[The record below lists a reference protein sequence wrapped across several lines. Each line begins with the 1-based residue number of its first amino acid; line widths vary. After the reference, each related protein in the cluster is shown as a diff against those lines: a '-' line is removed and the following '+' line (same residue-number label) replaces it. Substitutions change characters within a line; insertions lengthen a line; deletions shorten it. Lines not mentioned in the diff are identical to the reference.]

1 MYAST
6 RHLGYNKEQVF
17 VTTSLMSV
25 RRSSMHH
32 LPTGT
37 VTLLFTDIEG
47 STRLLQQLGNRYAG
61 VLMEYRQVLRS
72 ACQQWNGHEV
82 DTQGDAFF
90 VAFVRA
96 IDAVS
101 AAVAVQRTLA
111 AHSWPEGVSVR
122 ARMGLHTGEPSVAAE
137 GYVGLDVHYAARL
150 MSAGYG
156 GQVLLSE
163 TTRAL
168 VEHDLPEGV
177 SLRNLGEHRLKDVG
191 YSSHIF
197 QLVIA
202 ELPADF
208 PPLKTLSTRS
218 NYPNNLPV
226 MPNPLIGREQDIAAV
241 QQLLR
246 SRDVRL
252 LTLTG
257 PGGAGKTRLGV
268 QVAAELSDRF
278 PDGGFF
284 VALAAVSDADLVVP
298 TLAKVL
304 DIREGSSRPLLE
316 KLKEHLQQKQALL
329 LLDNFEQ
336 VAAAALQIEELLLAC
351 PHIKVL
357 VTSRAVLHLQTEH
370 VFSVPPLALPDIA
383 HLPES
388 RALEQYAS
396 VALFVQRAQAIQP
409 TFQVTQSNARAIAE
423 ICVRLDGLPLAI
435 ELAAARIRLLPPQ
448 ALLARLSKSLQVLT
462 SAAQTLPVRQQ
473 TLRNTI
479 QWSYDLLD
487 AQEQQLFRR
496 LSIFAGGWTLSAAEA
511 VVNAGQQAN
520 SDGLSVLDGTAS
532 LLDKSLLLQVAL
544 DEEEP
549 RLIMLETIREFGR
562 ERLEAL
568 SEMEATQQAHASYY
582 LALAEKAE
590 MELGGPQLVAW
601 LDRLEREHD
610 NLWAALHWFLE
621 QGKAEGGVSGIDA
634 GHNIEMALRLGA
646 ALERFWVVRGH
657 RSEGRTILER
667 ALAGNKGVA
676 TPVRAKALITAA
688 RLAFSQ
694 SDYERGET
702 LAREGLAL
710 FRELGDMRGTALALD
725 RLGMAAWRRGDFAA
739 ARSLMEEDLS
749 LFRRLGDKERVAW
762 SLFTLGL
769 LNIKQGD
776 YVRAQTLFE
785 ESLSMHRELGN
796 KRGMAA
802 SLNQLAGGILVT
814 QGNQEL
820 ARSLLEEAFSL
831 NREIGDKEGI
841 AVSSSL
847 LAELAL
853 GQNDLAT
860 SRSLAEESLVLY
872 REMEYRKGTAE
883 SLSLLAR
890 IATARSDYE
899 SARALCDECLAIA
912 KELGDRELL
921 ASGLERLAGVIAAQ
935 ESGGMS
941 TQAALWAAKL
951 WGAAAS
957 LREAISAPISP
968 IERATHECAV
978 SAIRIQLGE
987 ETFAK
992 ALAEGRSMTP
1002 DQALAA
1008 QG

>member
-1 MYAST
+1 
-6 RHLGYNKEQVF
+6 
-17 VTTSLMSV
+17 
-25 RRSSMHH
+25 MHH
-32 LPTGT
+32 FPTGT

-47 STRLLQQLGNRYAG
+47 STRLLQQLGNRYAD
-61 VLMEYRQVLRS
+61 VLTEYRQLLRA
-72 ACQQWNGHEV
+72 ACQQWHGHEV

-96 IDAVS
+96 MDAIS
-101 AAVAVQRTLA
+101 AAVDVQRTLA
-111 AHSWPEGVSVR
+111 AHPWPEGVIVR
-122 ARMGLHTGEPSVAAE
+122 VRIGLHTGEPSVVSE
-137 GYVGLDVHYAARL
+137 GYVGMDVHYAARL

-156 GQVLLSE
+156 GQVLLSQ
-163 TTRAL
+163 TTRDL

-202 ELPADF
+202 DLPADF
-208 PPLKTLSTRS
+208 PPLMTLSTRS
-218 NYPNNLPV
+218 SYPNNLPV
-226 MPNPLIGREQDIAAV
+226 MPTPLIGREQEIAAV
-241 QQLLR
+241 QHLLR
-246 SRDVRL
+246 IQEVRL

-257 PGGAGKTRLGV
+257 PGGTGKTRLSV
-268 QVAAELSDRF
+268 QVAAELSDQF
-278 PDGGFF
+278 PDGVFF

-304 DIREGSSRPLLE
+304 GIREGGSRPLLE
-316 KLKEHLQQKQALL
+316 SLKEHLQQKQVFL

-336 VAAAALQIEELLLAC
+336 VAPAALQIEDLLLAC

-357 VTSRAVLHLQTEH
+357 ITSRALLHLQTEH
-370 VFSVPPLALPDIA
+370 VFSVPPLALPDIT
-383 HLPES
+383 HLPKS
-388 RALEQYAS
+388 KALEQYAS
-396 VALFVQRAQAIQP
+396 VALFIQRAQAIQP
-409 TFQVTQSNARAIAE
+409 SFQVSQSNARAIAE

-448 ALLARLSKSLQVLT
+448 ALLARLSNSLQVLT
-462 SAAQTLPVRQQ
+462 AGAQTLPMRQQ
-473 TLRNTI
+473 TLRNAI

-487 AQEQQLFRR
+487 IQEQQLFRR
-496 LSIFAGGWTLSAAEA
+496 LSVFVGGWTLEAAEA
-511 VVNAGQQAN
+511 VVNAGQQA
-520 SDGLSVLDGTAS
+520 SADGLPVLDGIAS

-544 DEEEP
+544 DDEEP
-549 RLIMLETIREFGR
+549 RLIMLETIREFGWKS
-562 ERLEAL
+562 LVA
-568 SEMEATQQAHASYY
+568 SGEMEATQQAHASYY
-582 LALAEKAE
+582 LALADEAE
-590 MELGGPQLVAW
+590 AQLGGPQLIAW
-601 LDRLEREHD
+601 LDRLEQEHD
-610 NLWAALHWFLE
+610 NLWAALSWLLE
-621 QGKAEGGVSGIDA
+621 EDEASGDIRGTDE
-634 GHNIEMALRLGA
+634 GHNIEMALRMSA

-667 ALAGNKGVA
+667 ALARNKGGT

-710 FRELGDMRGTALALD
+710 FRKLGDIRGIALSLD

-749 LFRRLGDKERVAW
+749 LFRKLGDKERVAW
-762 SLFTLGL
+762 SHFTFGL
-769 LNIKQGD
+769 LNSKQGE
-776 YVRAQTLFE
+776 YARAQTLFE
-785 ESLSMHRELGN
+785 ESLTMHRVFGN
-796 KRGMAA
+796 KRGIAA
-802 SLNQLAGGILVT
+802 SLNQLAIGKLVT
-814 QGNQEL
+814 RSDPVS
-820 ARSLLEEAFSL
+820 ARSLLEEALTL

-853 GQNDLAT
+853 SQNDLVTA
-860 SRSLAEESLVLY
+860 RSLAEESLVLY
-872 REMEYRKGTAE
+872 REMEYHKGTAE

-890 IATARSDYE
+890 IATVRGDYA
-899 SARALCDECLAIA
+899 SARALCNECLAIA

-935 ESGGMS
+935 ESGGTS
-941 TQAALWAAKL
+941 IQLAVWAAKL
-951 WGAAAS
+951 WGAAES
-957 LREAISAPISP
+957 LREVIGAPIP
-968 IERATHECAV
+968 PLERATYECAV
-978 SAIRIQLGE
+978 TTMRTQLGE
-987 ETFAK
+987 EVFAT
-992 ALAEGRSMTP
+992 AWAEGRNMTP

>member
-1 MYAST
+1 
-6 RHLGYNKEQVF
+6 
-17 VTTSLMSV
+17 
-25 RRSSMHH
+25 MHH

-47 STRLLQQLGNRYAG
+47 STRLLQQLGNRYAD
-61 VLMEYRQVLRS
+61 VLMKYRQVLRS
-72 ACQQWNGHEV
+72 ACQHWNGHEV

-96 IDAVS
+96 LDALS
-101 AAVAVQRTLA
+101 AAVDVQRTLA
-111 AHSWPEGVSVR
+111 AHSWPEGATVR
-122 ARMGLHTGEPSVAAE
+122 VRMGLHTGEPSVAAE

-156 GQVLLSE
+156 GQVLLSQ
-163 TTRAL
+163 TTRDL

-177 SLRNLGEHRLKDVG
+177 SLRNLGEYRLKDVG
-191 YSSHIF
+191 YSSYIF

-202 ELPADF
+202 DLHADF
-208 PPLKTLSTRS
+208 PPLKTPSARS

-226 MPNPLIGREQDIAAV
+226 MPNPLIGREQDIATV

-257 PGGAGKTRLGV
+257 PGGAGKTRLSV
-268 QVAAELSDRF
+268 QVAAELSDQF
-278 PDGGFF
+278 PDGIFF
-284 VALAAVSDADLVVP
+284 VALAAVSDVDLVVP
-298 TLAKVL
+298 TLAMVL
-304 DIREGSSRPLLE
+304 GIQEGSSQPLLE
-316 KLKEHLQQKQALL
+316 SLKEHLQQKHIFL

-336 VAAAALQIEELLLAC
+336 VTPAALQIEELLLRC
-351 PHIKVL
+351 PYIKVL

-370 VFSVPPLALPDIA
+370 VFSVPPLALPDIV

-388 RALEQYAS
+388 NALEQYAS

-409 TFQVTQSNARAIAE
+409 TFQVSRSNARTIAE

-462 SAAQTLPVRQQ
+462 SGAQTLPVRQQ

-487 AQEQQLFRR
+487 TQEQQLFRQ
-496 LSIFAGGWTLSAAEA
+496 LSIFAGGWTLEAAEA
-511 VVNAGQQAN
+511 VVNTGQQAN
-520 SDGLSVLDGTAS
+520 PYSLSVLDGIAS

-544 DEEEP
+544 DDEEP
-549 RLIMLETIREFGR
+549 RLNMLETVREFGR
-562 ERLEAL
+562 ECLAA
-568 SEMEATQQAHASYY
+568 SGEMEATQQAHAAYY
-582 LALAEKAE
+582 LALSEKAE
-590 MELGGPQLVAW
+590 TELGGPQLVAW
-601 LDRLEREHD
+601 LDRLEQEHD

-621 QGKAEGGVSGIDA
+621 QGKAEGDVSGLDG
-634 GHNIEMALRLGA
+634 GHTIEMALRLGA

-657 RSEGRTILER
+657 RSEGRTILEQ

-676 TPVRAKALITAA
+676 TPIRAKALITAA

-710 FRELGDMRGTALALD
+710 FRELGDIRGTALALD
-725 RLGMAAWRRGDFAA
+725 RLGMAAWRRGDFTA

-749 LFRRLGDKERVAW
+749 LFRKLGDKERIAW

-769 LNIKQGD
+769 LDSKQGD
-776 YVRAQTLFE
+776 YVMAQTLFE

-814 QGNQEL
+814 QGNQEQ
-820 ARSLLEEAFSL
+820 ARSLLEEALSL
-831 NREIGDKEGI
+831 NKEIGDKEGI

-847 LAELAL
+847 FAELAL
-853 GQNDLAT
+853 SQNDLAT
-860 SRSLAEESLVLY
+860 SRSLSEESLVLY

-890 IATARSDYE
+890 IATARGDYE
-899 SARALCDECLAIA
+899 SARAICNECLAIA

-935 ESGGMS
+935 EAGGTS
-941 TQAALWAAKL
+941 TQDALWAAKL
-951 WGAAAS
+951 WGAAES
-957 LREAISAPISP
+957 LRQAISAPIP
-968 IERATHECAV
+968 PLERAPHELAV
-978 SAIRIQLGE
+978 SAIRTQLGE
-987 ETFAK
+987 ETFA
-992 ALAEGRSMTP
+992 AAWAEGRSMTP

>member
-1 MYAST
+1 
-6 RHLGYNKEQVF
+6 
-17 VTTSLMSV
+17 
-25 RRSSMHH
+25 MHH

-47 STRLLQQLGNRYAG
+47 STRLLQQLGNRYAD
-61 VLMEYRQVLRS
+61 VLTEYRQLLRA
-72 ACQQWNGHEV
+72 ACQHWNGHEV

-90 VAFVRA
+90 VVFVRA
-96 IDAVS
+96 LDAIS
-101 AAVAVQRTLA
+101 AAVDVQRTLA
-111 AHSWPEGVSVR
+111 AHSWPEGVVVR
-122 ARMGLHTGEPSVAAE
+122 VRMGLHTGEPSVVSE
-137 GYVGLDVHYAARL
+137 GYVGMDVHYAARL

-156 GQVLLSE
+156 GQVLLSQ
-163 TTRAL
+163 TTRDL

-191 YSSHIF
+191 YPSHIF

-202 ELPADF
+202 DLPADF
-208 PPLKTLSTRS
+208 PSLRTLSTRIS
-218 NYPNNLPV
+218 YPNNLPV
-226 MPNPLIGREQDIAAV
+226 MPTPLIGREQEIAAV
-241 QQLLR
+241 QHLLR
-246 SRDVRL
+246 SQEVRL

-257 PGGAGKTRLGV
+257 PGGTGKTRLSV
-268 QVAAELSDRF
+268 HVAAELSDQF
-278 PDGGFF
+278 PDGVFF
-284 VALAAVSDADLVVP
+284 VTLAAISDADLVVP

-304 DIREGSSRPLLE
+304 GIREGGSRPLLE
-316 KLKEHLQQKQALL
+316 SLKEHLQQKQVLL

-336 VAAAALQIEELLLAC
+336 VARAALQIEDLLLAC
-351 PHIKVL
+351 LHIKVL
-357 VTSRAVLHLQTEH
+357 ITSRALLHLQTEH
-370 VFSVPPLALPDIA
+370 VFSVPPLALPDIT
-383 HLPES
+383 HLPKS
-388 RALEQYAS
+388 KALEQYAS
-396 VALFVQRAQAIQP
+396 IALFVQRAQAIQH
-409 TFQVTQSNARAIAE
+409 TFQISQSNARAIAE

-462 SAAQTLPVRQQ
+462 GGAQTLPVRQQ

-487 AQEQQLFRR
+487 IQEQQLFRR
-496 LSIFAGGWTLSAAEA
+496 LSVFVGGWTLEAAEA
-511 VVNAGQQAN
+511 VVNSGQQAN
-520 SDGLSVLDGTAS
+520 FDGLPVLDEIAS

-544 DEEEP
+544 DDEEP
-549 RLIMLETIREFGR
+549 RLIMLETIRAFGR
-562 ERLEAL
+562 EFLEARG
-568 SEMEATQQAHASYY
+568 EMEATQQAHAAYY
-582 LALAEKAE
+582 LALAEEAE
-590 MELGGPQLVAW
+590 AQLGGPQLVAW

-621 QGKAEGGVSGIDA
+621 QGKASGGISGTDE
-634 GHNIEMALRLGA
+634 GHNIEMALRMSA

-657 RSEGRTILER
+657 RSEGRRFLEQ
-667 ALAGNKGVA
+667 ALARNQGVA
-676 TPVRAKALITAA
+676 MPVRAKALITAA

-710 FRELGDMRGTALALD
+710 FRELADIRGIALSLD

-749 LFRRLGDKERVAW
+749 LFRKLGDKERVAW

-769 LNIKQGD
+769 LNSKQGE
-776 YVRAQTLFE
+776 YARAQTLFE
-785 ESLSMHRELGN
+785 ESLAMHREFGN
-796 KRGMAA
+796 KRGVAA
-802 SLNQLAGGILVT
+802 ALNQLAGGKLVT
-814 QGNQEL
+814 QSDSAS
-820 ARSLLEEAFSL
+820 ARSLLEEALTL

-853 GQNDLAT
+853 SQNDVVTA
-860 SRSLAEESLVLY
+860 RSLAEESLILY

-890 IATARSDYE
+890 IATVRGDYS
-899 SARALCDECLAIA
+899 SARALCNECLAIA

-935 ESGGMS
+935 ESGGTS
-941 TQAALWAAKL
+941 TQRALWAAKL
-951 WGAAAS
+951 WGAAES
-957 LREAISAPISP
+957 LREAIGAPIP
-968 IERATHECAV
+968 PLERATYEFAV
-978 SAIRIQLGE
+978 TAMRIQLGE
-987 ETFAK
+987 EVFAT
-992 ALAEGRSMTP
+992 AWAEGRNLTP
-1002 DQALAA
+1002 DQVLAA

>member
-1 MYAST
+1 
-6 RHLGYNKEQVF
+6 
-17 VTTSLMSV
+17 
-25 RRSSMHH
+25 MHH

-37 VTLLFTDIEG
+37 VTLLFADIEG
-47 STRLLQQLGNRYAG
+47 STRLLQQLGNRYSR
-61 VLMEYRQVLRS
+61 VLVEYRQVLRS

-96 IDAVS
+96 IDAIS
-101 AAVAVQRTLA
+101 AAVDVQRNLA
-111 AHSWPEGVSVR
+111 AHSWPEGATVR
-122 ARMGLHTGEPSVAAE
+122 ARIGLHTGEPSVAAE
-137 GYVGLDVHYAARL
+137 GYVGLDVHYAARI

-156 GQVLLSE
+156 GQVLLSQ
-163 TTRAL
+163 TVHDL
-168 VEHDLPEGV
+168 VEHDLPEDV
-177 SLRNLGEHRLKDVG
+177 SLRDLGEHRLKDVE

-197 QLVIA
+197 QLVIVD
-202 ELPADF
+202 LPADF
-208 PPLKTLSTRS
+208 PPLKTLSARS
-218 NYPNNLPV
+218 SYPNNLPV

-257 PGGAGKTRLGV
+257 PGGTGKTRLSV
-268 QVAAELSDRF
+268 QVAGELGSQF
-278 PDGGFF
+278 PDGVFF

-304 DIREGSSRPLLE
+304 AIREVSSRPLLE
-316 KLKEHLQQKQALL
+316 TLKEYLQEKQVLL

-336 VAAAALQIEELLLAC
+336 VAAAALQVEELLLAC

-357 VTSRAVLHLQTEH
+357 VTSRAVLHIQTEH
-370 VFSVPPLALPDIA
+370 IFPVPPLALPDIA
-383 HLPES
+383 HLPANT
-388 RALEQYAS
+388 ALEQYAS

-409 TFQVTQSNARAIAE
+409 AFHVTQTNARALAE

-462 SAAQTLPVRQQ
+462 SGAQTLPVRQQ

-487 AQEQQLFRR
+487 AQEQQLFRL
-496 LSIFAGGWTLSAAEA
+496 LSIFAGGWTLEAAEA
-511 VVNAGQQAN
+511 VVQAGRRADAT
-520 SDGLSVLDGTAS
+520 SLSVLDGIAS

-544 DEEEP
+544 DNEEP

-562 ERLEAL
+562 ECLEAL
-568 SEMEATQQAHASYY
+568 GEMKATRQAHAEYY
-582 LALAEKAE
+582 LALAEEAE
-590 MELGGPQLVAW
+590 TELGGPQLVVW

-610 NLWAALHWFLE
+610 NLRTALHWFLE
-621 QGKAEGGVSGIDA
+621 QGRAEGEGA
-634 GHNIEMALRLGA
+634 GHNLEMALRLGA

-657 RSEGRTILER
+657 RSEGRSFLER
-667 ALAGNKGVA
+667 ALAENKGVT

-694 SDYERGET
+694 SDYERGEI

-710 FRELGDMRGTALALD
+710 FRELGDVRGIALALD
-725 RLGMAAWRRGDFAA
+725 RLGMAAWRRGNFAV

-749 LFRRLGDKERVAW
+749 LFRKLGDRERVAW

-769 LNIKQGD
+769 LDSKQGE
-776 YVRAQTLFE
+776 YSRAQTLFE
-785 ESLSMHRELGN
+785 ESLSMHRALGN

-802 SLNQLAGGILVT
+802 SLNQLAGGILLT

-820 ARSLLEEAFSL
+820 ARSLLEEALSL
-831 NREIGDKEGI
+831 NKEIGDKEGI

-853 GQNDLAT
+853 AQNDLAT
-860 SRSLAEESLVLY
+860 SRSLSEESLVIY
-872 REMEYRKGTAE
+872 REVEYRKGAAE

-890 IATARSDYE
+890 IATARRDYQ
-899 SARALCDECLAIA
+899 SARALCNECLAIA

-921 ASGLERLAGVIAAQ
+921 AAGLERLAEVIAAQ
-935 ESGGMS
+935 ESGGS
-941 TQAALWAAKL
+941 PTQGAPWAAKL
-951 WGAAAS
+951 LGAAAS
-957 LREAISAPISP
+957 LREAISAPIP
-968 IERATHECAV
+968 PLERAAHECAI
-978 SAIRIQLGE
+978 SAIRAQLGE
-987 ETFAK
+987 EAFGATW
-992 ALAEGRSMTP
+992 AEGQSMTP

>member
-1 MYAST
+1 
-6 RHLGYNKEQVF
+6 
-17 VTTSLMSV
+17 
-25 RRSSMHH
+25 MHH

-47 STRLLQQLGNRYAG
+47 STRLLQQLGNRYAD
-61 VLMEYRQVLRS
+61 VLTEYRQLLRA

-96 IDAVS
+96 MDTIS
-101 AAVAVQRTLA
+101 AAVDVQRTLA
-111 AHSWPEGVSVR
+111 AHSWPEGVIVR
-122 ARMGLHTGEPSVAAE
+122 VRMGLHTGEPSVVSE
-137 GYVGLDVHYAARL
+137 GYVGMDVHYAARL

-156 GQVLLSE
+156 GQVLLSQ
-163 TTRAL
+163 TTRDL
-168 VEHDLPEGV
+168 VEHNLPEGV
-177 SLRNLGEHRLKDVG
+177 SLRDLGEHRLKDVG
-191 YSSHIF
+191 YPSHIF
-197 QLVIA
+197 QLDIA
-202 ELPADF
+202 DLPADF
-208 PPLKTLSTRS
+208 PPLRTLSTRS
-218 NYPNNLPV
+218 SYPNNLPV
-226 MPNPLIGREQDIAAV
+226 MPTPLIGREQEIAAV
-241 QQLLR
+241 QHLLTAQE
-246 SRDVRL
+246 VRL

-257 PGGAGKTRLGV
+257 PGGTGKTRLSV
-268 QVAAELSDRF
+268 QVAAELSDQF
-278 PDGGFF
+278 PDGVFF
-284 VALAAVSDADLVVP
+284 VALAAVSDADVVVP

-304 DIREGSSRPLLE
+304 GIREGGSRPLLE
-316 KLKEHLQQKQALL
+316 SLKEHLQQKQVLL

-336 VAAAALQIEELLLAC
+336 VAPAALQIEDLLLAC

-357 VTSRAVLHLQTEH
+357 ITSRALLHLQTEH
-370 VFSVPPLALPDIA
+370 VFSVPPLALPDIT
-383 HLPES
+383 HLPKS
-388 RALEQYAS
+388 KALEQYAS

-409 TFQVTQSNARAIAE
+409 TFQVSQSNARAIAE

-462 SAAQTLPVRQQ
+462 GGAQTLPVRQQ
-473 TLRNTI
+473 TLHNTI

-487 AQEQQLFRR
+487 IQEKQLFRR
-496 LSIFAGGWTLSAAEA
+496 LSVFVGGLTLEAAEA

-520 SDGLSVLDGTAS
+520 SDGLPVLDGIAS

-544 DEEEP
+544 DDEEP
-549 RLIMLETIREFGR
+549 RLIMLETIREFGWVC
-562 ERLEAL
+562 LVA
-568 SEMEATQQAHASYY
+568 SGEMEATQQAHAAYY
-582 LALAEKAE
+582 LALAEEAGAQ
-590 MELGGPQLVAW
+590 LGGPQLVAW

-621 QGKAEGGVSGIDA
+621 QGKAAGGISGTDE
-634 GHNIEMALRLGA
+634 GHNIEMALRMGA
-646 ALERFWVVRGH
+646 ALERFWVVRGY
-657 RSEGRTILER
+657 RSEGRSFLEQ
-667 ALAGNKGVA
+667 ALARNKGVA

-710 FRELGDMRGTALALD
+710 FRELGDIRGIALSLD
-725 RLGMAAWRRGDFAA
+725 RLGMAAWRRSDFAA

-749 LFRRLGDKERVAW
+749 LFRKLGDKERVAW
-762 SLFTLGL
+762 SLFTIGL
-769 LNIKQGD
+769 LNSKQGE
-776 YVRAQTLFE
+776 YARAQTLFE
-785 ESLSMHRELGN
+785 ESLAMHREFGN
-796 KRGMAA
+796 KRGVAA
-802 SLNQLAGGILVT
+802 ALNQLAGGKLVT
-814 QGNQEL
+814 QSDSAS
-820 ARSLLEEAFSL
+820 ARSLLEEALTL

-853 GQNDLAT
+853 SQNDLVTA
-860 SRSLAEESLVLY
+860 RSLAEESLVLY

-890 IATARSDYE
+890 IATVRGDYS
-899 SARALCDECLAIA
+899 SARALCNECLAIA

-935 ESGGMS
+935 ESGGTS
-941 TQAALWAAKL
+941 TQLASWAAKL
-951 WGAAAS
+951 WGAAES
-957 LREAISAPISP
+957 LREAIGAPISP
-968 IERATHECAV
+968 LERATYECAV
-978 SAIRIQLGE
+978 TAMRTQLGE
-987 ETFAK
+987 EVFAT
-992 ALAEGRSMTP
+992 AWAEGRNITP

>member
-1 MYAST
+1 
-6 RHLGYNKEQVF
+6 
-17 VTTSLMSV
+17 
-25 RRSSMHH
+25 MHH

-47 STRLLQQLGNRYAG
+47 STRLLQQLGERYAN
-61 VLMEYRQVLRS
+61 VLVEYRGLLRA
-72 ACQQWNGHEV
+72 ACQRWHGHEV

-96 IDAVS
+96 MDALF
-101 AAVAVQRTLA
+101 AAVNVQRTLA
-111 AHSWPEGVSVR
+111 THSWPGGVRVR
-122 ARMGLHTGEPSVAAE
+122 VRMGLHTGEPSVAAE
-137 GYVGLDVHYAARL
+137 GYVGMDVHYAARL
-150 MSAGYG
+150 MSAGHG
-156 GQVLLSE
+156 GQVLLSQ
-163 TTRAL
+163 TTRDL
-168 VEHDLPEGV
+168 VEHDLPAGV
-177 SLRNLGEHRLKDVG
+177 SLRDLGEHRLKDIG

-202 ELPADF
+202 DVPADF
-208 PPLKTLSTRS
+208 PPLRTSGTRS
-218 NYPNNLPV
+218 SHPSNLPV
-226 MPNPLIGREQDIAAV
+226 MPTPLIGREQEIAAIR
-241 QQLLR
+241 QLLH
-246 SRDVRL
+246 SQDVRL

-257 PGGAGKTRLGV
+257 PGGAGKTRLSV
-268 QVAAELSDRF
+268 QVAAELSDQF
-278 PDGGFF
+278 PDGVVF

-298 TLAKVL
+298 TLAKAL
-304 DIREGSSRPLLE
+304 GIREGGSRPLLE
-316 KLKEHLQQKQALL
+316 SLKEHLQQQHVFV

-336 VAAAALQIEELLLAC
+336 VAPAALQIEELLLAC

-357 VTSRAVLHLQTEH
+357 VTSRALLHLQMEH

-383 HLPES
+383 HLPTS
-388 RALEQYAS
+388 KALEQYAS

-462 SAAQTLPVRQQ
+462 GGSQTLPVRQQ

-479 QWSYDLLD
+479 QWSYNLLD
-487 AQEQQLFRR
+487 TQEQQLFRR
-496 LSIFAGGWTLSAAEA
+496 LSVFAGGWTLEAAEA
-511 VVNAGQQAN
+511 VVHAGQQVSADN
-520 SDGLSVLDGTAS
+520 MPVLDGIAS
-532 LLDKSLLLQVAL
+532 LLDKSLLVQVAL
-544 DEEEP
+544 DDEEP
-549 RLIMLETIREFGR
+549 RLNMLETIREFGL
-562 ERLEAL
+562 ERLAA
-568 SEMEATQQAHASYY
+568 SGEMEATQQAHAAYY

-590 MELGGPQLVAW
+590 RELGGPELVAW
-601 LDRLEREHD
+601 LDRLEWEHD
-610 NLWAALHWFLE
+610 NLRTALHWFLE
-621 QGKAEGGVSGIDA
+621 QGKAEGDVSRIEG

-667 ALAGNKGVA
+667 ALARSTGVA

-710 FRELGDMRGTALALD
+710 FRERGDMRGIALALD
-725 RLGMAAWRRGDFAA
+725 RLGMAAWRRGNFTA

-749 LFRRLGDKERVAW
+749 LFRTLDDKERVAW

-769 LNIKQGD
+769 LESKQGA
-776 YVRAQTLFE
+776 YARAQTLFE
-785 ESLSMHRELGN
+785 ESLAMHRQVGN

-802 SLNQLAGGILVT
+802 ALNQLAGGILAT
-814 QGNQEL
+814 QGDVAL
-820 ARSLLEEAFSL
+820 VHALLEEALIL
-831 NREIGDKEGI
+831 NKQIGDKEGI

-853 GQNDLAT
+853 SQHDSAT
-860 SRSLAEESLVLY
+860 ARSRAEESLVLY

-890 IATARSDYE
+890 IATVRGDYT
-899 SARALCDECLAIA
+899 SASVLCNECLAIA

-921 ASGLERLAGVIAAQ
+921 ASGLEAVAELIAAQ
-935 ESGGMS
+935 EARRTS
-941 TQAALWAAKL
+941 TKGALRAAKL
-951 WGAAAS
+951 WGAAES
-957 LREAISAPISP
+957 LREAIGAPIP
-968 IERATHECAV
+968 PLERATYERAV
-978 SAIRIQLGE
+978 TAMRTQLGE
-987 ETFAK
+987 ETFA
-992 ALAEGRSMTP
+992 AAWAQGRSLTP
-1002 DQALAA
+1002 DQALA
-1008 QG
+1008 GRDE